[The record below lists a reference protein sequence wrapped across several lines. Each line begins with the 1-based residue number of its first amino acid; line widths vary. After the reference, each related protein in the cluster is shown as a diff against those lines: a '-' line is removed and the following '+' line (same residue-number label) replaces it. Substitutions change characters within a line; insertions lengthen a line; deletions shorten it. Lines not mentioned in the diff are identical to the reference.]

1 MPPAKT
7 DHPEGAPKARRR
19 LTKEKWLEEALN
31 LLEKRG
37 PAQMNIDSLTSS
49 MGVTTGSFYHHFKSH
64 SKFLEELT
72 DKYIRDYTTV
82 VEEHISTLELP
93 ARDRLIEAMRLIITS
108 SLGGMDVHFRALAM
122 AHPHIAVK
130 IREMDDFRTN
140 VIKGLFE
147 ATGYRGDELL
157 TRVHIF
163 VVTHSMEAL
172 VSTTLTPEDRLR
184 LFDERVKLLI
194 D

>member
-7 DHPEGAPKARRR
+7 DHPEGAPQARRR
-19 LTKEKWLEEALN
+19 LTKEKWLEAALS
-31 LLEKRG
+31 LLEERG
-37 PAQMNIDSLTSS
+37 PTQLNIDSLTSS
-49 MGVTTGSFYHHFKSH
+49 LGVTTGSFYHHFKSH

-82 VEEHISTLELP
+82 VEEHIKSLELP
-93 ARDRLIEAMRLIITS
+93 ARDRLIEAMRLIIARG
-108 SLGGMDVHFRALAM
+108 LGGMDVHFRALAM
-122 AHPHIAVK
+122 AYPHLADK

-157 TRVHIF
+157 TRVHVF
-163 VVTHSMEAL
+163 VVTHSMEGA
-172 VSTTLTPEDRLR
+172 VSTTLTAEDRLR